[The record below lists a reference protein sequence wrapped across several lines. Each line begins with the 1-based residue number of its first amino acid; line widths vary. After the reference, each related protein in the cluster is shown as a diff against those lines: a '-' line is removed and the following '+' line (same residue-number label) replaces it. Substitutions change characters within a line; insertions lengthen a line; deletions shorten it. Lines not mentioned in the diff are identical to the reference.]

1 MIKRVKISDSSNLP
15 VSWWPDVEAFQGRG
29 EFVFE
34 NGLNILCGPNG
45 SGKSTLLTMMA
56 KYFMCEQGGIPKAT
70 TMSIGDL
77 FRGLGS
83 DDLLDGASFDH
94 DGWGVCYQNP
104 SNVVGML
111 GSSFDDDFFME
122 GVRNL
127 ATRASVGET
136 SLMGF
141 DRICEHIVDNAELL
155 GVEEFR
161 RSVNDLWVNRL
172 DAMEKGQQ
180 TLFLD
185 EPERSFDISHLIYF
199 WKVMKSISKNFQV
212 IIASHSVLSL
222 DIPGANYIELEE
234 GYVDRC
240 RSELADVLL
249 P

>member
-1 MIKRVKISDSSNLP
+1 M
-15 VSWWPDVEAFQGRG
+15 
-29 EFVFE
+29 
-34 NGLNILCGPNG
+34 
-45 SGKSTLLTMMA
+45 
-56 KYFMCEQGGIPKAT
+56 
-70 TMSIGDL
+70 
-77 FRGLGS
+77 
-83 DDLLDGASFDH
+83 DG
-94 DGWGVCYQNP
+94 VQ
-104 SNVVGML
+104 
-111 GSSFDDDFFME
+111 
-122 GVRNL
+122 NL

-172 DAMEKGQQ
+172 DAYMEHMKPSMEKGQQ